1 MQPQEL
7 KQANRELA
15 TILAAL
21 NLWMDASSTMRN
33 RYLFVTTDEGTLRPL
48 SLDETEQL
56 KEKLNCGGYVS
67 PSAGVC
73 APAKEQYFD
82 KECCKLQL
90 NFWVDKLRS
99 LLNAD
104 TSGRPEDLEATLEAA
119 TQVMQR
125 VKETA
130 KEFLT
135 YN

>member
-1 MQPQEL
+1 
-7 KQANRELA
+7 
-15 TILAAL
+15 
-21 NLWMDASSTMRN
+21 
-33 RYLFVTTDEGTLRPL
+33 
-48 SLDETEQL
+48 
-56 KEKLNCGGYVS
+56 
-67 PSAGVC
+67 VC

-104 TSGRPEDLEATLEAA
+104 TSGHPEDLEATLEAA
-119 TQVMQR
+119 TQIMQR

-130 KEFLT
+130 KEYLT